1 MSNLAVK
8 QDSPVAISETN
19 QVLAMIARVATDPN
33 CDIEKMERLMQMRR
47 DEIDREAK
55 LAYSASM
62 IRVQVAMPSVY
73 KAKENKQTR
82 SFYADLE
89 AVTKI
94 VTPVYTAEGFSLSFN
109 TGQSLLE
116 KHVLVTCTVLHNM
129 GHSQLFSYDSPID
142 DAGIQ
147 GTVNKTPQHGR
158 ASAISYAQRYLTKLI
173 FNLILSGEDNDG
185 NGAGIA
191 LIDEKQETII
201 DTYIESTGSNKKAF
215 LGLFNVDETSRI
227 KAADYDRAIRFLKQK
242 EEANKKA
249 GA

>member
-1 MSNLAVK
+1 MSSIAKLE
-8 QDSPVAISETN
+8 QSPAISETN
-19 QVLAMIARVATDPN
+19 QVLAMISRVATDPN

-55 LAYSASM
+55 LAYSAAM
-62 IRVQVAMPSVY
+62 IRVQSAMPSVY

-89 AVTKI
+89 AVTRI

-109 TGQSLLE
+109 TGRSELE

-129 GHSQLFSYDSPID
+129 GHSQVFDYDSPID

-173 FNLILSGEDNDG
+173 FNLIMSGEDNDG
-185 NGAGIA
+185 NGGGLPNITESQIVT
-191 LIDEKQETII
+191 ID
-201 DTYIESTGSNKKAF
+201 DYIESTASNKKAF
-215 LGLFNVDETSRI
+215 LGLFNVDATHNI
-227 KAADYDRAIRFLKQK
+227 KAADYDRAMKFLKQK